1 MEFLG
6 HTLNPIKLT
15 KSKWEPI
22 ELVFENNEKFCEATS
37 KLINGFHDEC
47 RFVVADKNDE
57 RHFVD
62 VLDYRY
68 VSVKNTIRL
77 YPENVRVIKK

>member
-6 HTLNPIKLT
+6 YTENAFTRTKKNWKPIN
-15 KSKWEPI
+15 
-22 ELVFENNEKFCEATS
+22 LVYENEEKFCEATS
-37 KLINGFHDEC
+37 KLISNFKDEC
-47 RFVVADKNDE
+47 RFIIADSNDE

-68 VSVKNTIRL
+68 DSLQNTIKVF
-77 YPENVRVIKK
+77 PENVRVVKK